1 MGAKRHTQWA
11 DNSQL
16 IMITN
21 PRIKPPFKADELETE
36 EVDAFPVWEVF
47 TQKKESDAH
56 THAGSLSAPNALMAA
71 NFAREHYGQDQV
83 CCSMWL
89 GLRDDF
95 KSKEAGDDTYELF
108 VQWNAG
114 DRHVHVG
121 QVKAASGEEAKG
133 MCQKEFIGD
142 KDFYTIWTLPHNA
155 MRSID
160 GEEDMIWR
168 STDQSYRLAK
178 GYSKIVRKKWDAIRA
193 SKDVDEY
200 QKEDLKDTF

>member
-1 MGAKRHTQWA
+1 MGAKRYPERSG
-11 DNSQL
+11 DLKL

-21 PRIKPPFKADELETE
+21 PRIKPPFKTDALETQ
-36 EVDAFPVWEVF
+36 EVEAFPVWEVF
-47 TQKKESDAH
+47 TQKKETDAH
-56 THAGSLSAPNALMAA
+56 IHAGSLSAPNALMAA

-83 CCSMWL
+83 CHSMWI

-95 KSKEAGDDTYELF
+95 KSKNVSDDVYELF

-114 DRHVHVG
+114 DRHVHIG
-121 QVKAASGEEAKG
+121 QVKATSGKDAKA
-133 MCQKEFIGD
+133 MCKNELVGEKEF
-142 KDFYTIWTLPHNA
+142 YSIWAIPHNS

-178 GYSKIVRKKWDAIRA
+178 GYSKIVRQKWDAIRT
-193 SKDVDEY
+193 SKDVDDY